1 MHLLTENP
9 VPLMIV
15 LLSCAVVA
23 ALLPKGKGRQAA
35 IPLLLAVMA
44 VWVVDQ
50 LVVTSG
56 ESLGMELETMLGNFK
71 QDDLPA
77 IHQQIDESAPGLRK
91 AAENGLKLVQLDP
104 GFHIRDLK
112 VQVSESG
119 ATATAHLRANGRL
132 KLRDS
137 AQEQHIGTRW
147 ETTWQ
152 LQAGQWKLT
161 GVKRLDPINGQEIG
175 ILDPA

>member
-1 MHLLTENP
+1 MHWLTENP

-23 ALLPKGKGRQAA
+23 ALLPKGKGRQASV
-35 IPLLLAVMA
+35 PLLLAVLA
-44 VWVVDQ
+44 VWVADQ

-56 ESLGMELETMLGNFK
+56 EALAMELETMLGNFK

-91 AAENGLKLVQLDP
+91 AAENGLKLVQLDS

-132 KLRDS
+132 KLRES

-147 ETTWQ
+147 
-152 LQAGQWKLT
+152 
-161 GVKRLDPINGQEIG
+161 KRPGSCRLGNGN
-175 ILDPA
+175 